1 MRLYNY
7 KKFGKWNKVLALFGQ
22 TRLTDWHGQSKLDQL
37 TGGGGGSAVSENFHQ
52 QLDIDQN
59 FQQRLQHP

>member
-1 MRLYNY
+1 MEY
-7 KKFGKWNKVLALFGQ
+7 GISIGQ

-37 TGGGGGSAVSENFHQ
+37 TGGGGGSVVPENFHQ